1 MAKTIE
7 DFREDLRLLRAELY
21 QSGENA
27 DVKLLGSYIDRL
39 LISLEGLADSLESID
54 ISMEELASAEGEDKK
69 IQITETE
76 CACPC
81 CCGMEAAP
89 ARKAKK
95 TAKAKKARKT
105 AKAKKKGKKGR
116 R

>member
-7 DFREDLRLLRAELY
+7 EFKEDLRLLRAELY
-21 QSGENA
+21 ENGEKA
-27 DVKLLGSYIDRL
+27 DIKLLGSYVDRL
-39 LISLEGLADSLESID
+39 LISLEGLAETLESID
-54 ISMEELASAEGEDKK
+54 IGMEELANAEGEGKK
-69 IQITETE
+69 IEITETE

-81 CCGMEAAP
+81 CCGMEATP

-95 TAKAKKARKT
+95 PAKAKKIRKT
-105 AKAKKKGKKGR
+105 AKAKKGR